1 MNIGID
7 SIEIARIEKSLEIK
21 GFLEKVFSAE
31 EIELFKSRNMRAES
45 IAANFAAKEAFSKAL
60 GTGIRG
66 FSLNEISV
74 LRDELG
80 APYLK
85 LSGKALEAAA
95 GLSFK
100 VSITHTKDAATAIV
114 LANNEVSI

>member
-7 SIEIARIEKSLEIK
+7 SIEISRIEKSLKIN

-31 EIELFKSRNMRAES
+31 EIDFFISRNMRAES

-100 VSITHTKDAATAIV
+100 VSITHTRDVATAIV
-114 LANNEVSI
+114 LTTHEVSI

>member
-1 MNIGID
+1 MRVGID
-7 SIEIARIEKSLEIK
+7 SVEIARIEKSLDIK
-21 GFLEKVFSAE
+21 GFRERVFSAE
-31 EIELFKSRNMRAES
+31 EIGLLKKTES
-45 IAANFAAKEAFSKAL
+45 YAANFAAKEAFSKAL

-85 LSGKALEAAA
+85 LTGNAAVA
-95 GLSFK
+95 AKGLNFT
-100 VSITHTKDAATAIV
+100 VSLTHTKTTATAIV
-114 LANNEVSI
+114 IAYEDR

>member
-1 MNIGID
+1 MNVGID
-7 SIEIARIEKSLEIK
+7 SIEISRIEKSLEIK

-31 EIELFKSRNMRAES
+31 EIEFFKSRNMRAES

-85 LSGKALEAAA
+85 LCGKALEVSA

-100 VSITHTKDAATAIV
+100 VSITHTKTVASAIV
-114 LANNEVSI
+114 LAIDEVSV

>member
-7 SIEIARIEKSLEIK
+7 SVEIARIEKSLEAA
-21 GFLEKVFSAE
+21 GFLEKVFSDE
-31 EIELFKSRNMRAES
+31 EIGFFKSKNMRAES
-45 IAANFAAKEAFSKAL
+45 IAANFAAKEAFSKSI

-85 LSGKALEAAA
+85 LSGKALEAAK
-95 GLSFK
+95 GLYFK
-100 VSITHTKDAATAIV
+100 MSITHTKTVATAIV
-114 LANNEVSI
+114 LAIDEVSL